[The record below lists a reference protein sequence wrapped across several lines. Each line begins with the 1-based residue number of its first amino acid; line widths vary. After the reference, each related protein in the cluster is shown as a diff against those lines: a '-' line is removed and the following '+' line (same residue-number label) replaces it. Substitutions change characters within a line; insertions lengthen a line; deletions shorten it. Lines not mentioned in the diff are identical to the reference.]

1 MLDMTKRKKVWIAA
15 AALVLL
21 LSGCGA
27 VQKDNGTGGA
37 VSPSPEPPVVEQQSM
52 ELTIYAVE
60 NESMEL
66 TERTEK
72 VFYSNDHELLG
83 AAIASLQADPGNGSA
98 SLWKPIPIHST
109 QLKDGIVTI
118 DIALP
123 DEARVG
129 APGEMQLLESLKKTL
144 FQLDFV
150 DGIEILVDGNE
161 TESLMGHV
169 GLDYP
174 MTRE

>member
-1 MLDMTKRKKVWIAA
+1 MLIITKRKKVWIAA

-37 VSPSPEPPVVEQQSM
+37 VPPSPEPPEQQFM

-83 AAIASLQADPGNGSA
+83 VAIASLQADPGNGSV
-98 SLWKPIPIHST
+98 SLWEPIPIHST
-109 QLKDGIVTI
+109 QLKSGIVTI

-150 DGIEILVDGNE
+150 DGVEILVDGKE
-161 TESLMGHV
+161 IESLMGHV

-174 MTRE
+174 MIRE